1 MPKGAAPQGVRHKA
15 RKGNRREAASSNR
28 STPRRRLPVAT
39 GRIEVSVYVLDRSGF
54 PLMPCSEKR
63 ARLLLGRGRARVHR
77 LIPFAI
83 RLVDRHAA
91 SSTFQHLQIKLDPGS
106 KTTGVALV
114 RINDQTSVASGE
126 VQREAAVLNLFELQ
140 HRGRQISEALTAR
153 RQMRRRRRSAN
164 LRYRAPR
171 FNNRRK
177 PDGWLAPSLQHRVDT
192 ISAWVTRLRRLAP
205 VSSIAQEL
213 VRFDMQQMSNPDIS
227 GVEYQQGTL
236 AGFEVREYLLEKFGR
251 ECCYCGKKDGP
262 LNIDHIHPKA
272 KGGSNR
278 ISNLAL
284 SCVPCNTKKNASPI
298 EEFLAHDPQRLAKV
312 LAQVKRPLKDAA
324 AVNATRWALFKT
336 LKATGLPVA
345 TGSGGLTKYNRHV
358 LGIPKTH
365 ALDAA
370 CVGQVD
376 TLTGWR
382 VPTLSIKCTGRGS
395 YQRTRLNKFGFLRGH
410 LMRSK
415 SVKGFRTGDMVRA
428 DVPVGKKAGIHF
440 GRVAIRATG
449 SFNIQKTAGIVV
461 QGIGYKHCRLIQ
473 RGDGYGYS
481 RQSVHLSLQP
491 QRHRFPPPAKAQ
503 GYPAINSL

>member
-1 MPKGAAPQGVRHKA
+1 M
-15 RKGNRREAASSNR
+15 
-28 STPRRRLPVAT
+28 
-39 GRIEVSVYVLDRSGF
+39 SVFVLDRSGI

-63 ARLLLGRGRARVHR
+63 ARLLLARGRARVHR
-77 LIPFAI
+77 LVPFAI

-91 SSTFQHLQIKLDPGS
+91 SCAFQPLQIKLDPGS

-177 PDGWLAPSLQHRVDT
+177 PEGWLAPSLQHRIDT
-192 ISAWVTRLRRLAP
+192 TSAWVARLRRLAP
-205 VSSIAQEL
+205 VTGITQEL

-251 ECCYCGKKDGP
+251 TCCYCGKQDVP

-272 KGGSNR
+272 RGGSNR
-278 ISNLAL
+278 VSNLAL
-284 SCVPCNTKKNASPI
+284 ACVPCNTKKGASPI
-298 EEFLAHDPQRLAKV
+298 EQFLAADPKRLAKV
-312 LAQVKRPLKDAA
+312 LSQVKRPLKDAA
-324 AVNATRWALFKT
+324 AANATRWALFNALKT
-336 LKATGLPVA
+336 TGLPVA

-376 TLTGWR
+376 ALAGWR
-382 VPTLSIKCTGRGS
+382 VPTLSIKCAGRGS
-395 YQRTRLNKFGFLRGH
+395 YQRTRLDKFGFPRGH
-410 LMRSK
+410 LMRTK

-428 DVPVGKKAGIHF
+428 EVPVGKKAGIHF
-440 GRVAIRATG
+440 GRVAIRASG
-449 SFNIQKTAGIVV
+449 SFNIQTGHSVI
-461 QGIGYKHCRLIQ
+461 QGIGYKHCRILQ
-473 RGDGYGYS
+473 RGDGYGYAWLTKNREGNFLISSHNLTS
-481 RQSVHLSLQP
+481 RLRTDAAMPLCV
-491 QRHRFPPPAKAQ
+491 
-503 GYPAINSL
+503 